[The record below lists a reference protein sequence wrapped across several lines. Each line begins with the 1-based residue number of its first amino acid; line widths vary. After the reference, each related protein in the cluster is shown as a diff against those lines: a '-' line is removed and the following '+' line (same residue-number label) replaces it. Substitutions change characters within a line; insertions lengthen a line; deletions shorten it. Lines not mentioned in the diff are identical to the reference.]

1 MIDLE
6 ELLAR
11 AQAAMDAGNP
21 LVARGYWRRASRIA
35 PDRLDV
41 WVALCKVTELPAER
55 KRCLEHIVELDPGN
69 ARARAEL
76 ADLQEQETET
86 ESEVSEEAPDVLDA
100 ETEDVPQPVEE
111 ILASVHPEVTAEMVR
126 QWDEAIVAGKPLVC
140 IDHPTRETSLRCNR
154 CGVPI
159 CTKCAV
165 RTPVGF
171 RCKECVKAQQSVFFT
186 ARWVDYPV
194 AALIALVLS
203 VPAAVL
209 AGMVGWWFALI
220 ISPLAGGLI
229 GGIVHR
235 AIGRRRGQWIW
246 LMVGACV
253 ALGALVALVV
263 NPPSFIAAGVY
274 AVTATGAAIGVLRW
288 GRTR

>member
-1 MIDLE
+1 
-6 ELLAR
+6 
-11 AQAAMDAGNP
+11 

-35 PDRLDV
+35 PDRLDI
-41 WVALCKVTELPAER
+41 WLALCRVTELPAER
-55 KRCLEHIVELDPGN
+55 RRCLEHVVELDPNN
-69 ARARAEL
+69 AQARAEL
-76 ADLQEQETET
+76 ASLQQQETEP
-86 ESEVSEEAPDVLDA
+86 ENEVSEDAPDAVDA
-100 ETEDVPQPVEE
+100 GAEDAPASAEQ
-111 ILASVHPEVTAEMVR
+111 ILFSVHPEVTAEMVQ
-126 QWDEAIVAGKPLVC
+126 QWDEAIASGKPLVC
-140 IDHPTRETSLRCNR
+140 IHHSTRETSLRCNR

-159 CTKCAV
+159 CTSCAV

-171 RCKECVKAQQSVFFT
+171 RCKECVKAQQSIFFT
-186 ARWVDYPV
+186 ARWGDYPL

-229 GGIVHR
+229 GGLVHR

-246 LMVGACV
+246 LTVGACV
-253 ALGALVALVV
+253 ALGALAAIIV
-263 NPPSFIAAGVY
+263 NPSSIIAAGVY
-274 AVTATGAAIGVLRW
+274 AVTATGAAIGVLRL